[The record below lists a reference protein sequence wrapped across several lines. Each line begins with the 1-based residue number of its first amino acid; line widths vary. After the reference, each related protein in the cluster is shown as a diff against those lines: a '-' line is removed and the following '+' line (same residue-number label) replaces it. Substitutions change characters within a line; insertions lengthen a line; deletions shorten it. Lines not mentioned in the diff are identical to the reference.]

1 VNHHNIL
8 IILTGLPASGK
19 STFAYKLKIFI
30 ESTKEHAK
38 VKIVDPDKIRDK
50 ISPQKFDYSKEHTVR
65 EKNLKEVKSA
75 LKKGYTVISDDLNY
89 FTSMRHDLKQISED
103 LKKEYFII
111 HIATPIEYCVLWND
125 KRGNPIPN
133 QVIHNIKKKFDEF
146 GSYSWDI
153 PIEKY
158 DLSTLDHFDNKFENL
173 MEKIEKRLNLRQ
185 ISIKESNQKDT
196 INEYHQL
203 LDRVTRSLVG
213 NLLQK
218 YNDTKLKK
226 KILINRK
233 EFIKVYLNQPLKE
246 KEISKAF
253 FVFLKKKIKVDF
265 SLES

>member
-1 VNHHNIL
+1 M
-8 IILTGLPASGK
+8 
-19 STFAYKLKIFI
+19 
-30 ESTKEHAK
+30 ESKKKYAK
-38 VKIVDPDKIRDK
+38 VKIIDPDKIRDR
-50 ISPQKFDYSKEHTVR
+50 ISTQKFDYTKEHIVR
-65 EKNLKEVKSA
+65 EKNLKEIKLA
-75 LKKGYTVISDDLNY
+75 LKKGYIVISDDLNY
-89 FTSMRHDLKQISED
+89 FTSMRHELKHISED

-111 HIATPIEYCVLWND
+111 HIATPIEYCILWND

-133 QVIHNIKKKFDEF
+133 EVIHNIKKKFDEF

-158 DLSTLDHFDNKFENL
+158 DLSKLQHFDNKFENL
-173 MEKIEKRLNLRQ
+173 MEKIEKRLQIKR
-185 ISIKESNQKDT
+185 ISIKESNQKDS

-233 EFIKVYLNQPLKE
+233 LFIKVYLNQPLKE
-246 KEISKAF
+246 KDISKEF
-253 FVFLKKKIKVDF
+253 FAFLKKKIKVDF
-265 SLES
+265 P